1 MAQKSKKKGKENK
14 NQNSTRFPIVRG
26 NVDYFI
32 VVVTL
37 ILLCLG
43 LIMLLSA
50 SAPTSISESGNS
62 YSYFKRQIM
71 AASAG
76 LAFMFILSFINYK
89 YIII

>member
-62 YSYFKRQIM
+62 YSYFKRQIFYLCIYYNITIF
-71 AASAG
+71 SRNNG
-76 LAFMFILSFINYK
+76 YGIWRC
-89 YIII
+89 